1 MRKIIKLYLTLSLIC
16 WSTVLSAMDERLIKA
31 NAYYS
36 EGMFQDAIEV
46 YEDILKT
53 GMTSPELHY
62 NLGNAYYRN
71 GYLPAAILNF
81 ERALLLAPHDKD
93 IRYNL
98 DLAYSQ
104 ITDKI
109 ETVEEFFL
117 ARWFAAVRGSTD
129 SDHWAIV
136 SIILFVLT
144 FAALFVYFFSRS
156 TAIRKIT
163 FFMAL
168 LFLIGSVTTLSFS
181 YNQKQRLLKQN
192 RAIVFAPSVTVR
204 SSPDRS
210 GTELFVLHEGTR
222 VRILQTIGEWYEI
235 ELEDGNSGW
244 MQANNLETI

>member
-1 MRKIIKLYLTLSLIC
+1 MLKILKIILVLILFSLSVRIL
-16 WSTVLSAMDERLIKA
+16 AMDERIIKA

-36 EGMFQDAIEV
+36 DGMFQEAIDA

-81 ERALLLAPHDKD
+81 ERALLLAPQDKD

-98 DLAYSQ
+98 ELAYSQ

-117 ARWFAAVRGSTD
+117 ARWFSALRGSTD
-129 SDHWAIV
+129 SDHWAV
-136 SIILFVLT
+136 ASIILFVLA
-144 FAALFVYFFSRS
+144 FAGLFVYFFSRT

-168 LFLIGSVTTLSFS
+168 LFFIGSVTTFSFS
-181 YNQKQRLLKQN
+181 YNQKQRLINRN

-210 GTELFVLHEGTR
+210 GTELFVIHEGTR
-222 VRILQTIGEWYEI
+222 VKILRTISDWLEI
-235 ELEDGNSGW
+235 ELEDGNTGW
-244 MQANNLETI
+244 MQEVNLEII